1 MIVLGAFMSTKGFTF
16 DASKSFDD
24 NFEAFLVELES
35 VDKEMAAI
43 LRANVRV
50 LAKVVRDGERDSNA
64 RAAFN
69 TEVAKA
75 LDALVAP
82 PASGN
87 A

>member
-1 MIVLGAFMSTKGFTF
+1 MATKGFTF

-24 NFEAFLVELES
+24 NFELFLAELES
-35 VDKEMAAI
+35 VDRELAAI
-43 LRANVRV
+43 LRANASA

-75 LDALVAP
+75 LDALVMP
-82 PASGN
+82 PASSN